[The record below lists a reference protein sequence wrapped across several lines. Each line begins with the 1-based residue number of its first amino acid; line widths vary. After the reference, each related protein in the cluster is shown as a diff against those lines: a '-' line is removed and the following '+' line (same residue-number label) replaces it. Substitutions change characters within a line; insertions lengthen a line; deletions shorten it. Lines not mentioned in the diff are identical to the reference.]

1 MCHLRG
7 SNTGPSDLQ
16 SDALPAELKRLECTH
31 RSFVLNINFVL
42 GFINIT
48 VKLKSSDIQF
58 KHLFPN
64 ILVVCLVCLC
74 FWVLSEAIVMAAI
87 ERERAI

>member
-48 VKLKSSDIQF
+48 VKPKSIDIQF
-58 KHLFPN
+58 KHFFPD
-64 ILVVCLVCLC
+64 ILVVFLVCLC
-74 FWVLSEAIVMAAI
+74 FWVLSEAIVMDAVESEKAI
-87 ERERAI
+87 